1 MFFLIRYSLSPGAQF
16 GQSSPDQGAECWVQR
31 LWINNELQVPPVQKI
46 ALIQTSIFKMEFGEG
61 QSPGQVIGGNINSDR
76 ATEIRVSPVKYVE
89 GDARQVSG

>member
-1 MFFLIRYSLSPGAQF
+1 M
-16 GQSSPDQGAECWVQR
+16 QR
-31 LWINNELQVPPVQKI
+31 LWINNELQLLSTWLPPVQKI